1 MSGGGGLDN
10 YIYVHSHTWQMIYIF
25 VSLDG
30 PLEKKKK
37 LIVLY
42 QFCCQVRLDGV
53 TSRKIKPLQG
63 LQAPCQ

>member
-30 PLEKKKK
+30 PLEKKKEIDCA
-37 LIVLY
+37 LSILLPG
-42 QFCCQVRLDGV
+42 QIRWCH
-53 TSRKIKPLQG
+53 
-63 LQAPCQ
+63 